1 VDDHPLPPAILAS
14 DADRQRAIATL
25 QAAVVEGRLTLEEYS
40 DRVGIAVAART
51 DVDLAALTLDLPATR
66 ALAVAAVP
74 PAEHRAICSHIVR
87 RGRFGLSAQSSFLSV
102 FGTIDLD
109 LRTAT
114 LPGAEVDLAVRNF
127 FGTVTVIVPEGVDVQ
142 IEGGGLFA
150 SQYLDASSTTPMP
163 GAPIVRIRASG
174 PGGSLYIRH
183 A

>member
-1 VDDHPLPPAILAS
+1 MDDRTSPPAILAS
-14 DADRQRAIATL
+14 DADRKRAIETL
-25 QAAVVEGRLTLEEYS
+25 QAAVVEGWLTLEEYS

-51 DVDLAALTLDLPATR
+51 DVDLAALTRDLPATR
-66 ALAVAAVP
+66 AMAIPSGA

-109 LRTAT
+109 LRDAT
-114 LPGAEVDLAVRNF
+114 LPGSEVELAVRNI
-127 FGTVTVIVPEGVDVQ
+127 FGTVTVIVPEGVDMQ

-150 SQYLDASSTTPMP
+150 SQYLDASSTTPVP

-174 PGGSLYIRH
+174 PGGSLYIKH